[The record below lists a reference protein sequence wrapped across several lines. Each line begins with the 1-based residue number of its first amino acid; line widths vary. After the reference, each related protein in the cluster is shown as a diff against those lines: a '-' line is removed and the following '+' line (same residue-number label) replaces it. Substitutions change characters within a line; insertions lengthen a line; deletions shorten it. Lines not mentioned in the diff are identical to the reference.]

1 MTISIAIEF
10 LANTTSALTGI
21 AGLDKGISG
30 LGGRIQSVGMGISGF
45 GQSLLPASLAIG
57 AALGVATSKA
67 FEFEKAMAGTTRAIG
82 LSREESAKF
91 GKDLQALAPTVGLT
105 AKELASVA
113 DATAKAGVEGIANIK
128 AVTETVAKSAVLL
141 DLPADQVAESL
152 GKISS
157 VYNLTGKEIDV
168 LAGKFN
174 YLGDTIGG
182 KESDMMKV
190 VAASGATAASARLT
204 AAQVAAM
211 AATYSRLGVEAGVA
225 ANSIKAQFSSILTAS
240 TGKSKQYNEVLK
252 SIGLTSQQL
261 ATILQQ
267 PNGAVNAVL
276 LLNERMGKLKG
287 AAQAIALSTFYGNNY
302 NDTIG
307 LAVNRT
313 DLLAKAFKNA
323 GDDAAATAK
332 AQKEWNTVTESTS
345 FQMQAAKA
353 SLENIAITFGQAVL
367 PAVNSLLGVVTPLV
381 AKFADFASAN
391 PQIVKVGVAIA
402 GIAAVAAPVVIGV
415 GAMVAAFGAIA
426 PIAGTI
432 AAVTAAVAATAAGI
446 TVLVRV
452 TQSAIPAMAAGWNN
466 LRNFASS
473 ATKGIYTA
481 FTSINWSGIG
491 SWIGSQVGNAIA
503 AAKNIW
509 HWAGQM
515 LVYAFSQGLQ
525 SFFATPINMVKNLV
539 AQIRA
544 YLPGSDAKVGALSDL
559 TASGAALPKTFA
571 AGIAS
576 ASSTPVITTAQTT
589 SRVAGALPSSGVS
602 PIGASG
608 SSVNNITLNIT
619 VTGSNPD
626 AVVDAIKKRI
636 RDVVSVLDK
645 ERTGQARPKLA

>member
-10 LANTTSALTGI
+10 LANTANALSGI
-21 AGLDKGISG
+21 AGLDKGIQG
-30 LGGRIQSVGMGISGF
+30 LGGRIQSVGTGISGF

-57 AALGVATSKA
+57 TALGVAASEA
-67 FEFEKAMAGTTRAIG
+67 LRFEKAMEGVTRATG
-82 LSREESAKF
+82 SSREESAKF
-91 GKDLQALAPTVGLT
+91 GKDLQALAPQVGLT

-113 DATAKAGVEGIANIK
+113 DATAKAGVEGIKNIT

-141 DLPADQVAESL
+141 DLPAEQVAESF

-174 YLGDTIGG
+174 YLGDSIGG
-182 KESDMMKV
+182 KESEIMKI
-190 VAASGATAASARLT
+190 VAASGATASAARLS

-225 ANSIKAQFSSILTAS
+225 ANAIKAQFSSILTAS
-240 TGKSKQYNEVLK
+240 TGQNKKYNEVLK
-252 SIGLTSQQL
+252 TIGLTSQQL
-261 ATILQQ
+261 ADILQQ

-276 LLNERMGKLKG
+276 LLNEKMSQLKG
-287 AAQAIALSTFYGNNY
+287 ASQAIALSTFYGNNY

-332 AQKEWNTVTESTS
+332 SQKEWNAVTESTS

-353 SLENIAITFGQAVL
+353 SLNNIAITFGQAVL
-367 PAVNSLLGVVTPLV
+367 PAVVSLLSAVTPLV
-381 AKFADFASAN
+381 NKFAEFARAN
-391 PQIVKVGVAIA
+391 PEIVKIGVAVA
-402 GIAAVAAPVVIGV
+402 GIAAVAAPVVITV
-415 GAMVAAFGAIA
+415 GAMVAAFGAMA
-426 PIAGTI
+426 PVAGTI

-452 TQSAIPAMAAGWNN
+452 TQAAIPAMAAGWNN
-466 LRNFASS
+466 LRNFA
-473 ATKGIYTA
+473 ANAAKGIYTA

-491 SWIGSQVGNAIA
+491 NWIGSQVGNAIA

-525 SFFATPINMVKNLV
+525 SYFATPINMVKNLV

-544 YLPGSDAKVGALSDL
+544 YLPGSDAKMGALSDL

-571 AGIAS
+571 SGIVG
-576 ASSTPVITTAQTT
+576 ASSVPVSAVAQISSKTAT
-589 SRVAGALPSSGVS
+589 ALPTSVS
-602 PIGASG
+602 APAVGG
-608 SSVNNITLNIT
+608 GNSVNNITLNIT
-619 VTGSNPD
+619 VTGSDPD
-626 AVVDAIKKRI
+626 AVVAAIKKRV
-636 RDVVSVLDK
+636 RDVTSVLNS
-645 ERTGQARPKLA
+645 ERTNQSRPRFT